1 MKLYHGQYILPALAA
16 FLLVA
21 TFPVW
26 RGLAARRPDFQS
38 PPNPKGERWGKL
50 QFRAEVFNVLNNV
63 NLGQP
68 ITTLNAG
75 ANFGRITSAASP
87 RIVQFGLKYLF

>member
-1 MKLYHGQYILPALAA
+1 MRYGTVGRNTLRGPGLFNMDASLFRNFKL
-16 FLLVA
+16 
-21 TFPVW
+21 T
-26 RGLAARRPDFQS
+26 
-38 PPNPKGERWGKL
+38 ERFGM
-50 QFRAEVFNVLNNV
+50 QFRAEVFNVLNSV
-63 NLGQP
+63 NLGLP